1 MISGKLLIDVTDIFT
16 VAKTVNDRM
25 IIDMFI
31 MSNEMQY
38 YQYMM
43 TLANIFEIIS
53 NIIKTIS
60 DVMIYD

>member
-38 YQYMM
+38 YRYMM

>member
-1 MISGKLLIDVTDIFT
+1 MISGKLVIDVTDIFT

>member
-16 VAKTVNDRM
+16 VVKTVNDRM

>member
-16 VAKTVNDRM
+16 VAKRVNDRM

>member
-16 VAKTVNDRM
+16 VVKTVNDRM

-43 TLANIFEIIS
+43 ILANIFEIIS

>member
-53 NIIKTIS
+53 NIIKTIF